1 MALSEG
7 DERRVEAEVAGM
19 VADLRMRP
27 SQEKEDRV
35 GLEISVM
42 PEEERAF
49 VPTVLLRFVEAER
62 RGEPLPDPLPF
73 SGPTPSRPGNRFGWT
88 LRFPKAAKGG

>member
-1 MALSEG
+1 MPLSPA
-7 DERRVEAEVAGM
+7 DEQRVEAEVAGM
-19 VADLRMRP
+19 VADLRLRP
-27 SQEKEDRV
+27 SQEKEDRIGV
-35 GLEISVM
+35 EISVM

-73 SGPTPSRPGNRFGWT
+73 SGPAPARTGNRFGWT
-88 LRFPKAAKGG
+88 LRFPKAAKRG

>member
-1 MALSEG
+1 MPLSPE

-19 VADLRMRP
+19 VADLRLRP

-35 GLEISVM
+35 GLEIAVM

-49 VPTVLLRFVEAER
+49 VPTVLLRFVAAER

-73 SGPTPSRPGNRFGWT
+73 SGPAPRRSGNRFGWT
-88 LRFPKAAKGG
+88 LRFPRAAGRD